1 MKKIN
6 LKKLNF
12 LIPVIITCVIIT
24 IGYLFINGFPLL
36 DIPEID
42 NISYIEISDHRL
54 DVDSRKIT
62 EIEDIE
68 MARKLPN
75 LLLYK
80 LGKPE
85 QDEPVIEL
93 EFHLKDGKSF
103 LIGAN
108 ENTVCIN
115 GKEHSLKGDN
125 GRTFIKVIEGIFFFE
140 ELVEAEQMK

>member
-12 LIPVIITCVIIT
+12 LIPVIITCVIVT

-36 DIPEID
+36 NIPETD
-42 NISYIEISDHRL
+42 DISYIEISDSRL
-54 DVDSRKIT
+54 DVDSREIT

-68 MARKLPN
+68 LARKLPN

-85 QDEPVIEL
+85 QSEPVIEL
-93 EFHLKDGKSF
+93 VFHLKDGETFIIS
-103 LIGAN
+103 AN

-115 GKEHSLKGDN
+115 GIEHSLKGDN
-125 GRTFIKVIEGIFFFE
+125 GSVFIKVTEGIFFFE
-140 ELVEAEQMK
+140 ELVEAEGKK